1 MEVDELVVEKR
12 ASLLKESPKLEP
24 SLIGVG
30 DPDIVFLS
38 KTKLNNKEFEE
49 SQRDKVRGRESQF
62 YRYRKTERPREQ
74 KRLQEQM
81 DAILNKVGSYWIG
94 QKANK
99 EFNSVGDD
107 INSLSTSIEG
117 GTKWLVNKLKGKM
130 QKPLPDLLKEYD
142 LPIGIFPR
150 DATNYEFNEETRK
163 LTVFI
168 PSICEVGYKD
178 SSVVRFST
186 TVTAFLEQGKLAD
199 IEGMK
204 TKVMIWVK
212 VSCIVSAG
220 SKLNFTAGMKRTRDR
235 GAYEV
240 LRDGVG
246 VDKF

>member
-1 MEVDELVVEKR
+1 
-12 ASLLKESPKLEP
+12 
-24 SLIGVG
+24 
-30 DPDIVFLS
+30 
-38 KTKLNNKEFEE
+38 
-49 SQRDKVRGRESQF
+49 
-62 YRYRKTERPREQ
+62 
-74 KRLQEQM
+74 M
-81 DAILNKVGSYWIG
+81 DALLNKVGSYWLG
-94 QKANK
+94 QKASK

-178 SSVVRFST
+178 SSVVRFLT
-186 TVTAFLEQGKLAD
+186 IVTGYLEKGKIAD

-212 VSCIVSAG
+212 VTCIASSG
-220 SKLNFTAGMKRTRDR
+220 SKLNFTAGMKKSRDR
-235 GAYEV
+235 VAYEV
-240 LRDGVG
+240 LRDGVA